1 MFNLL
6 YELYRSPKIMPKS
19 ARKTQEVRKIKK
31 EILNNALDIINNEGI
46 ENLSMRKLAKHSNM
60 SAANLY
66 NYYGSKESIIIELD
80 NSGFKTLYRMVK
92 NAVNSAKSPR
102 EKLKKLIRE
111 YIAFGTNT
119 ERIHQ
124 YNIMFNRA
132 RVSDYIGTGF
142 EALVEYKTRKAF
154 RILDISYKIISEYI
168 NHNPKLNGRNPKLIT
183 LRIWIELHGIV
194 SFFNTRLFNELYISE
209 DFKEFAQDS
218 RKTVE
223 KLTNE
228 LINSIING
236 DL

>member
-1 MFNLL
+1 
-6 YELYRSPKIMPKS
+6 MPKS
-19 ARKTQEVRKIKK
+19 ARKAQEVRKIKK
-31 EILNNALDIINNEGI
+31 KILDNALKIINKEGI
-46 ENLSMRKLAKHSNM
+46 DNLSMRKLARESNM

-80 NSGFKTLYRMVK
+80 NTGFKTLYLMVR
-92 NAVNSAKSPR
+92 NAVSSAKSPI
-102 EKLKKLIRE
+102 EKMKKLIRE
-111 YIAFGTNT
+111 YIEFGTNPK
-119 ERIHQ
+119 RVHQ

-168 NHNPKLNGRNPKLIT
+168 NHNPKLNGKNPKLLT

-194 SFFNTRLFNELYISE
+194 SFFNNRLFNELYISE
-209 DFKEFAQDS
+209 DFKEYAQDS

-223 KLTNE
+223 KLSEE
-228 LINSIING
+228 LINSIIKG